1 MRLLIQRVTSAR
13 VDIAGETVGTIGQ
26 GLLILVG
33 VTDTDAEAEA
43 VWTAR
48 KAANLRI
55 FPDDDGR
62 MNRSVIDVGGQALVV
77 SQFTLYGTVGKG
89 NRPSYNQ
96 AAGPDHAEALYDQF
110 VEHLAEHIGRPVE
123 TGRFGAN
130 MQVHLVNDGPVTIWV
145 ERGA

>member
-13 VDIAGETVGTIGQ
+13 VDIAGETVGTIGR

-33 VTDTDAEAEA
+33 VTDTDGEAEA
-43 VWTAR
+43 AWTAR

-62 MNRSVIDVGGQALVV
+62 MNRTLIDVGGQALVV

-130 MQVHLVNDGPVTIWV
+130 MQVHLVNDGP
-145 ERGA
+145 